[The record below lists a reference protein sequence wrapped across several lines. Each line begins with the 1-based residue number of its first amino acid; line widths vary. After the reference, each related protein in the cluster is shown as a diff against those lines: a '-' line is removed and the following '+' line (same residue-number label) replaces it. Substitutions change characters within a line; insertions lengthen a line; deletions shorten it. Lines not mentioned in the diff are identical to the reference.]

1 MDETGEP
8 TATPRS
14 GDSPGE
20 TRDWGGAAEE
30 SLRQL
35 EARLTKASEA
45 AERLM
50 REAADRVGGERRPG
64 GQGNGGGAQEKRPPE
79 AGWQE
84 SKADPARGSLR
95 SEDLELLGT
104 ILDRVRDLIPP
115 ELQRRL
121 AEAFR
126 ELLLALR
133 SLIDWY
139 LERVEQRRAS
149 PPKPRDIP
157 IE

>member
-1 MDETGEP
+1 MDETGER
-8 TATPRS
+8 TAGPRS
-14 GDSPGE
+14 GDPAGE
-20 TRDWGGAAEE
+20 TRDWSAAAEE
-30 SLRQL
+30 SLRGL
-35 EARLTKASEA
+35 EARLAKASEA

-50 REAADRVGGERRPG
+50 REAAERVGDE
-64 GQGNGGGAQEKRPPE
+64 RPPE
-79 AGWQE
+79 AGWQAPGTD
-84 SKADPARGSLR
+84 SPRGILR
-95 SEDLELLGT
+95 LEDLELLGT

-133 SLIDWY
+133 ALIDWY

-149 PPKPRDIP
+149 PPKVSDIP